1 MIKFLSNLLTELKYI
16 SYIYRINNISVY
28 NLKIT
33 EQQTSLVDQVEET
46 LSNYFHTM
54 HLKPGDSIPGEQELA
69 DAIGV
74 GKSVIREALSRLR
87 MLGLIESRPRRG
99 MVLTEPSI
107 LSGFKRV
114 IETKMLSDEV
124 MLDLLGFRISL
135 ETGITEL
142 VFQNINE
149 KYLQELED
157 IVNRGEE
164 NEFSEYSPES
174 EYEFHSKLY
183 EITGN
188 DTIIEFQE
196 IVHPILLFLK
206 DKFRDYFLPINIK
219 IAGSGKL
226 VSHRDLVNCLKNGD
240 REGFNNCMVEQ
251 FRVYLYFIQSKR
263 TVSQKSEITKD
274 VI

>member
-1 MIKFLSNLLTELKYI
+1 
-16 SYIYRINNISVY
+16 VY

-33 EQQTSLVDQVEET
+33 EQQVSLVDQVEEA
-46 LSNYFHTM
+46 LNNYFRTM
-54 HLKPGDSIPGEQELA
+54 HFKPGDSIPGEQKLA
-69 DAIGV
+69 EAIGV

-99 MVLTEPSI
+99 LVLTEPSI
-107 LSGFKRV
+107 LSGFRRV
-114 IETKMLSDEV
+114 INTMLLSDEM

-135 ETGITEL
+135 EIGIADL
-142 VFQNINE
+142 VFQNVNE
-149 KYLQELED
+149 KHLQDLEE
-157 IVNRGEE
+157 IVERGAE
-164 NEFSEYSPES
+164 NEFSEYSHES

-196 IVHPILLFLK
+196 IIHPVLLFLNN
-206 DKFRDYFLPINIK
+206 KFKDYFLPINIG
-219 IAGSGKL
+219 IAKSGKL

-251 FRVYLYFIQSKR
+251 FRAYLCFIESRR
-263 TVSQKSEITKD
+263 TMSQRSESPTD
-274 VI
+274 VIKDFQINIYKS

>member
-1 MIKFLSNLLTELKYI
+1 MNFI

-33 EQQTSLVDQVEET
+33 EQQVNLVDQVEET
-46 LSNYFHTM
+46 LSNYFRMM
-54 HLKPGDSIPGEQELA
+54 HLKPGDPIPGEQELA

-114 IETKMLSDEV
+114 IDSMMLSDEV

-135 ETGITEL
+135 EIGITEL
-142 VFQNINE
+142 VFHNINE
-149 KYLQELED
+149 KHLRELED
-157 IVNRGEE
+157 IVNSQQE
-164 NEFSEYSPES
+164 NEFSEYTAES
-174 EYEFHSKLY
+174 EYEFHTKLY

-196 IVHPILLFLK
+196 IIHPVLLFLK

-219 IAGSGKL
+219 IASTGKL

-240 REGFNNCMVEQ
+240 KEGFNNCMVEQ
-251 FRVYLYFIQSKR
+251 FRVYLYFIQSKKA
-263 TVSQKSEITKD
+263 VSQKSKITKD
-274 VI
+274 EN